1 MNKTDIVYVA
11 MAADLIHHGHIN
23 IINTAAKLGPVVIG
37 LLTDEAIKSY
47 KRAPI
52 VSWEQRRQV
61 IASIKGVK
69 IVIPQT
75 THDYCRNL
83 EVLRPAYVVHGS
95 DWKTG
100 TQAAARQRV
109 IDCLKQWDGEL
120 VEPEYSAGVSTTQ
133 IIASCKEADK

>member
-1 MNKTDIVYVA
+1 MNPCFTHEKKYI
-11 MAADLIHHGHIN
+11 
-23 IINTAAKLGPVVIG
+23 TAF
-37 LLTDEAIKSY
+37 
-47 KRAPI
+47 
-52 VSWEQRRQV
+52 
-61 IASIKGVK
+61 
-69 IVIPQT
+69 
-75 THDYCRNL
+75 
-83 EVLRPAYVVHGS
+83 VHGS